1 MDRRAG
7 LPPGSPARAAGQ
19 LTWEQMDDLLLFFW
33 KGLRERK
40 VFMKAVVLCSGGLD
54 SAVCLALA
62 ARRYGGEQVLALSIF
77 YGQRHRRELTA
88 ARQLA
93 EYYGAEHREM
103 DLSQMFQGSSCSLL
117 AHSGGEIPHASYQEQ
132 LEQTGGSPVSTY
144 VPFRNGLFLSCAA
157 AVALSNGCQVVYY
170 GAHGDDA
177 AGNAYP
183 DTSQAFHQAMAQ
195 AVQLGSGGEVRLEA
209 PFIRLHKA
217 DVVAMGAQLGV
228 PFALT
233 WSCYEGGQRPC
244 GRCGTCRDRLR
255 AFAANGLT
263 DPLADQGEAT

>member
-1 MDRRAG
+1 MEA
-7 LPPGSPARAAGQ
+7 L
-19 LTWEQMDDLLLFFW
+19 
-33 KGLRERK
+33 
-40 VFMKAVVLCSGGLD
+40 VLSSGGLD
-54 SAVCLALA
+54 SATCLALA
-62 ARRYGGEQVLALSIF
+62 AQRYGGGQVLALSIF

-93 EYYGAEHREM
+93 EYYGAEHRQL
-103 DLSQMFQGSSCSLL
+103 DLTQLFQDSACSLL
-117 AHSGGEIPHASYQEQ
+117 AHSGREIPHASYQEQ

-157 AVALSNGCQVVYY
+157 AVALSKGCQVVYY

-183 DTSQAFHQAMAQ
+183 DTSQAFHRAMDQ

-217 DVVAMGAQLGV
+217 DVVALGTKLGV
-228 PFALT
+228 PFELT

-244 GRCGTCRDRLR
+244 GLCGTCRDRLR
-255 AFAANGLT
+255 AFAENGLT
-263 DPLADQGEAT
+263 DPLVDQGEAT